1 MSPPTRWG
9 REHFLHDQPGP
20 VVVVT
25 ARVAAWLDARGLSA
39 LRVNARGVD
48 AEVDAVLAALHYAAL
63 SWRTSLT
70 SAQPE
75 VEPEVAGPDVGD
87 APGLAWVSSTQAAD
101 LLGIT
106 DRAVRLAMES
116 GRLPAEKVDG
126 RWRVAREDLE
136 HFRAGRR
143 AA

>member
-1 MSPPTRWG
+1 MSPPIRWG

-63 SWRTSLT
+63 SWRTSLS
-70 SAQPE
+70 SAQS
-75 VEPEVAGPDVGD
+75 EVAGPDVED
-87 APGLAWVSSTQAAD
+87 APGLTWVSSSTAAD